1 MTMHKRL
8 KHLESLVKD
17 VMNSQQSDGPHTPP
31 RDGQEPENLVA
42 RAEALGIPAE
52 DQRSNTAGNSL
63 SSLDKSSTIQQTT
76 PPPGQIVIGGKETQY
91 VGATHWAAIL
101 NDIGEVREYFD
112 EGEDDDVEEET
123 GPETTLLF
131 NTDAPPTK
139 AKLLAALPARRVVDR
154 TVQGYFHGANPALR
168 RSPVIS

>member
-101 NDIGEVREYFD
+101 NDVRVFLCMELP
-112 EGEDDDVEEET
+112 V
-123 GPETTLLF
+123 LIF
-131 NTDAPPTK
+131 N
-139 AKLLAALPARRVVDR
+139 R
-154 TVQGYFHGANPALR
+154 
-168 RSPVIS
+168 